1 MKSVVL
7 LLSLFLFFEISHA
20 QSPIGAWK
28 TIDENSGR
36 SKGQIE
42 FFEQDGMLF
51 GKILQ
56 VSNDTLNHIC
66 TACPG
71 ERNGKRVLGMVIMEN
86 LKYKNGYWQGGRV
99 LSPKQG
105 KWFDLKIWLEPN
117 NPNVLVLR
125 AYWGLFYRTQKWV
138 RAS

>member
-1 MKSVVL
+1 MKTRFLLPLFL
-7 LLSLFLFFEISHA
+7 LLFFVKTWA
-20 QSPIGAWK
+20 QSPVGLWK
-28 TIDENSGR
+28 TVDEKNGR

-42 FFEQDGMLF
+42 FFEKDGMLF
-51 GKILQ
+51 GKVVKLN
-56 VSNDTLNHIC
+56 NDTLNHIC

-71 ERNGKRVLGMVIMEN
+71 ERKGQRMLGMVLMEN

-105 KWFDLKIWLEPN
+105 KWFDLKVWFEQG

-125 AYWGLFYRTQKWV
+125 AYWGWLYRTQKWV
-138 RAS
+138 RV